1 MDSVYSENTTKIFG
15 TKMLSYYYCYWQAS
29 RRVKESFKTVVAMQ
43 PDVPPMVEAQHEM
56 NILELEYFRDEAK
69 KFTKKL
75 LTVIVFCVTLW
86 YLNSKGIF
94 HVW

>member
-1 MDSVYSENTTKIFG
+1 
-15 TKMLSYYYCYWQAS
+15 MLSYYYCYWQAS

-69 KFTKKL
+69 KFTIFL
-75 LTVIVFCVTLW
+75 LTLVTFCVTLT
-86 YLNSKGIF
+86 YLIDKGIID
-94 HVW
+94 VYKIIG